1 MTVLLLA
8 MKTGWSEQQIL
19 DMPVERRLTYV
30 DLLNQLYS
38 KK

>member
-19 DMPVERRLTYV
+19 DLPAERLETYV